1 MANTTS
7 VFYQIGQNV
16 NSAVNSR
23 FNTFVGQINTFTAE
37 QIFSGGATVNTGLLD
52 VNSGANINTLAVED
66 LTDGRIVYAGAGG
79 EIKDNANLA
88 FDDNTNTLTVANL
101 NVVGTT
107 TSVSTTNTEVA
118 DTVLTLNKGGNASL
132 SNAGI
137 LIEKTADGTD
147 NPVLLWQDSADR
159 WAFGSSDS
167 DGSTAASVSRYE
179 DLAVKDL
186 IIVSEVIPPGGFLG
200 VITPQALGNLAD
212 FNAGLI
218 A

>member
-1 MANTTS
+1 MANSTS

-23 FNTFVGQINTFTAE
+23 FNTFVGQINTFTAQ
-37 QIFSGGATVNTGLLD
+37 QIFSGGVTVNSGSLD
-52 VNSGANINTLAVED
+52 VNAGATINTLAVED
-66 LTDGRIVYAGAGG
+66 LSDGRIVFAGAGG

-88 FDDNTNTLTVANL
+88 FDDTTNTLTVANL

-107 TSVSTTNTEVA
+107 TSVSTSNTEVA

-137 LIEKTADGTD
+137 LIEKTANGTD
-147 NPVLLWQDSADR
+147 NPVLLWDNGSDR
-159 WAFGSSDS
+159 WSFGSSDS
-167 DGSTAASVSRYE
+167 DGSTAASISRYE

-186 IIVSEVIPPGGFLG
+186 IIVTDDIASGL
-200 VITPQALGNLAD
+200 TAQALGNLAD

>member
-1 MANTTS
+1 MANSTS

-23 FNTFVGQINTFTAE
+23 FNTFVAQINTFTAE
-37 QIFSGGATVNTGLLD
+37 QIFSGGVTVNSGPLD
-52 VNSGANINTLAVED
+52 VNAGATISTLAVED
-66 LTDGRIVYAGAGG
+66 LTSGRIVFSGTSG

-88 FDDNTNTLTVANL
+88 FDENTNTLTVANL

-107 TSVSTTNTEVA
+107 TSVSTSNTEVA

-147 NPVLLWQDSADR
+147 NPVLLWDNGNDR
-159 WAFGSSDS
+159 WSFGASDS
-167 DGSTAASVSRYE
+167 DGSTAASISRYE

-186 IIVSEVIPPGGFLG
+186 IIVTDESPGL
-200 VITPQALGNLAD
+200 TAQALGNLAD

>member
-23 FNTFVGQINTFTAE
+23 FNTFVGQINTFTAQ
-37 QIFSGGATVNTGLLD
+37 QIFSGGVTVNSGSLD
-52 VNSGANINTLAVED
+52 VNAGATINTLAVED
-66 LTDGRIVYAGAGG
+66 LSDGRIVFAGAAG

-88 FDDNTNTLTVANL
+88 FDDTTNTLTVANL

-107 TSVSTTNTEVA
+107 TSVSTSNTEVA

-132 SNAGI
+132 SNAGV

-147 NPVLLWQDSADR
+147 NPVLLWDNGSDR
-159 WAFGSSDS
+159 WSFGSSDS
-167 DGSTAASVSRYE
+167 DGSTAASISRYE

-186 IIVSEVIPPGGFLG
+186 IIVTDDIATGL
-200 VITPQALGNLAD
+200 TAQALGNLAD

>member
-1 MANTTS
+1 MPNTTS

-23 FNTFVGQINTFTAE
+23 FNTFIAQINTFTAE
-37 QIFSGGATVNTGLLD
+37 QIFSGGLTVNSSVLD
-52 VNSGANINTLAVED
+52 VNAGANINTLAVED
-66 LTDGRIVYAGAGG
+66 LTDGRVVFAGPGG

-88 FDDNTNTLTVANL
+88 FDDTTNTLTVANL

-107 TSVSTTNTEVA
+107 TSVSTTNTEVS
-118 DTVLTLNKGGNASL
+118 DTVITLNKGGADSL
-132 SNAGI
+132 INAGI
-137 LIEKTADGTD
+137 LIEKSDPADISLS
-147 NPVLLWQDSADR
+147 NPVLLWDDTDGR
-159 WAFGSSDS
+159 WAFGSSAS
-167 DGSTAASVSRYE
+167 DGSTAASIADYE

-186 IIVSEVIPPGGFLG
+186 VIVTDDPGSGLNA
-200 VITPQALGNLAD
+200 QALGNLAD